1 MSQAGVMQS
10 KVSKALVIPLLNRLK
25 AGFAP
30 MDVFLLLAT
39 IVESLSQYQTIKPL
53 TWLLRTF
60 AYLGHTAPSHRKVKK
75 VGVKKAVVHWLS
87 T

>member
-1 MSQAGVMQS
+1 MQS

-39 IVESLSQYQTIKPL
+39 IVESLSQRQGIKQSSPL
-53 TWLLRTF
+53 
-60 AYLGHTAPSHRKVKK
+60 LGS
-75 VGVKKAVVHWLS
+75 
-87 T
+87 